1 MTLAAK
7 RIAIAFATV
16 AAALTSTAGIA
27 AADNGS
33 DKYHWYCDRDSRG
46 YDWDYCWKHYSD
58 RYQRDH
64 NTGGHDN
71 RGGNDNHGGSG
82 NGNRGW

>member
-16 AAALTSTAGIA
+16 AAALTTTAAIA
-27 AADNGS
+27 SADN
-33 DKYHWYCDRDSRG
+33 DYDRYHYYCDRDSRG
-46 YDWDYCWKHYSD
+46 FDWNYCWQHYSD

-64 NTGGHDN
+64 H
-71 RGGNDNHGGSG
+71 NDRNG
-82 NGNRGW
+82 NGNHGY